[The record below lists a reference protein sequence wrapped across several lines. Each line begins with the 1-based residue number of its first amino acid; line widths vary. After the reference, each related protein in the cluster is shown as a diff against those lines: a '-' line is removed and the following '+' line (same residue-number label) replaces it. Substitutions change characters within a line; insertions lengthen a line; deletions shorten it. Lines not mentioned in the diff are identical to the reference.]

1 MPSYEIY
8 WPHLWHE
15 FEALDTVVGW
25 FQDLQLFVITG
36 MNDLIESL
44 VEFRD
49 FVQRAEDLGSIDNEF
64 GNIIEIKEC

>member
-15 FEALDTVVGW
+15 FEAPDTVVGS

-44 VEFRD
+44 AEFRD
-49 FVQRAEDLGSIDNEF
+49 FVQRAEDLDSIDKEF